1 MPTDGMTEDKKKM
14 SIREI
19 TEAIGSLYES
29 MKALVTSSQDNGE
42 PMSSEQEE
50 QYARMNSRLTDLIK
64 MRDQHYALLDAAAH
78 ASRALDKNVEALSRD
93 RKNGESKATKRG
105 DNLRE
110 FLNTEEYRNAFN
122 RYLRVGASDLRP
134 DEQRALVEGTD
145 SAGGYLPA
153 PEFLTTLVQYR
164 WENNVFRQ
172 ISNIIPLGTFETE
185 IVIEGGTFPTATYEN
200 EGATKT
206 ASDPNFANLV
216 MTPRTLRCFTQVSN
230 ELLADAPS
238 RGPQF
243 NVETILAR
251 QFGRVMGLKEE
262 QAFGNGNGSA
272 PNPKGFFAYT
282 GAGEIGAY
290 TTASKTAITIADLQG
305 VVAALKRQYR
315 DGAVWVMTDEM
326 FWKIRGL
333 LMNSTVGATP
343 SGIAYSPLAWSL
355 GDGRLQ
361 DGEPDRLLGYPVK
374 CCATG
379 AAPAFAA
386 GAVVA
391 GFGNFAN
398 YFHIGEREGI
408 SIKVARE
415 TYLATNQ
422 TGYFAFARH
431 TCAPSVYE
439 AFKHLKMLA

>member
-1 MPTDGMTEDKKKM
+1 MPQDGTMDEKKKM

-29 MKALVTSSQDNGE
+29 MKALVSTSQESGE
-42 PMSSEQEE
+42 PMSGEDEE
-50 QYARMNSRLTDLIK
+50 KYARMNTRLTDLIK
-64 MRDQHYALLDAAAH
+64 MRDQHYRLLDAAAN

-93 RKNGESKATKRG
+93 RKTGDQVGSKRG
-105 DNLRE
+105 QALRD
-110 FLNTEEYRNAFN
+110 FLNTEEYRNAFS
-122 RYLRVGASDLRP
+122 RYLTVGNDLRP
-134 DEQRALVEGTD
+134 DEARALSEGTD

-185 IVIEGGTFPTATYEN
+185 VVIEGGTFPVATYEN
-200 EGATKT
+200 EAATKT
-206 ASDPNFANLV
+206 PSDPNFANLV
-216 MTPRTLRCFTQVSN
+216 LTPRTMRCFTRVSN
-230 ELLADAPS
+230 ELIADAPT

-243 NVETILAR
+243 NVEAILAR

-262 QAFGNGNGSA
+262 QSFGNGNGSA

-282 GAGEIGAY
+282 GGSEIGAIE
-290 TTASKTAITIADLQG
+290 TAAKGVVTAADLQG
-305 VVAALKRQYR
+305 VVAGLKRQYR

-326 FWKIRGL
+326 FWKIRAFL
-333 LMNSTVGATP
+333 QVGTAGTAAGGNYAP
-343 SGIAYSPLAWSL
+343 FAWSL

-361 DGEPDRLLGYPVK
+361 DGEPDRLLGFPVY

-379 AAPAFAA
+379 AAPAFAN

-415 TYLATNQ
+415 TYLADNQ

-439 AFKHLKMLA
+439 AFKHLKIKAT